1 MITITR
7 TISLCLS
14 NRTVPCIYLGS
25 HVRLSAES
33 YLNRRLNTQCIEYSV
48 YFFLYTL
55 GWIHTSSL
63 TDILHGLLAAAET
76 LCSKLAKFS
85 QDLLS
90 ARRLR
95 HRLRYVER
103 IFSVL
108 LTSRHRNR
116 TNKTLEMRMCRKPNS
131 KMLRDSGFVYRV
143 YTGQSY
149 YTHVSVVKVC
159 GTVCEPVSLV
169 ESHIKQKPNNFRFN
183 VHCTKRHTNENDCIW
198 QNYNK
203 INIKLINCGTYKN
216 WNTYTGEN

>member
-14 NRTVPCIYLGS
+14 NRTVQCIYLWT

-33 YLNRRLNTQCIEYSV
+33 YLNRRLNTECIEYSV
-48 YFFLYTL
+48 YFFYTL
-55 GWIHTSSL
+55 WVEYIYHHLQTYCMDYWQQQKHYAANQL
-63 TDILHGLLAAAET
+63 RFPKICCRHGV
-76 LCSKLAKFS
+76 SGIG
-85 QDLLS
+85 
-90 ARRLR
+90 
-95 HRLRYVER
+95 YVER

-116 TNKTLEMRMCRKPNS
+116 TNKTLEMHVCRKPNS

-183 VHCTKRHTNENDCIW
+183 VHCTKRHTNENDCI
-198 QNYNK
+198 
-203 INIKLINCGTYKN
+203 
-216 WNTYTGEN
+216 